1 MPFCRKIKSGMI
13 KTLATLLALCL
24 SCNLYA
30 ASGNIQ
36 IRNAEL
42 ISVDDKYA
50 LYSDFDLN
58 LNSVLEEALNKGV
71 PLTFVIEFQ
80 ITSPRKYWFDD
91 EIVTQ
96 SYRISLSYHA
106 LSRQYLINK
115 NNHQLSFSTLAQ
127 AKEILTNVKDWF
139 VLDKSLLKKGE
150 TYQAALRVRLDQ
162 TKLPKPLQVEASGS
176 EDWNLVSERYQ
187 WTPTLSF

>member
-1 MPFCRKIKSGMI
+1 MRYYKKIKIVAI
-13 KTLATLLALCL
+13 KSLIALLALCFAF
-24 SCNLYA
+24 NVYA
-30 ASGNIQ
+30 APGNIQ

-58 LNSVLEEALNKGV
+58 LNPVLEEALNKGV
-71 PLTFVIEFQ
+71 PLTFLVEFQ

-106 LSRQYLINK
+106 LSRQYLLNR
-115 NNHQLSFSTLAQ
+115 NNHQLSFTTLLQ
-127 AKEILTNVKDWF
+127 AKEMLTRIKEWS

-150 TYQAALRVRLDQ
+150 VYQAALRVRLDQ

-187 WTPTLSF
+187 WTPALSF

>member
-1 MPFCRKIKSGMI
+1 MPYYKKIKIVAI
-13 KTLATLLALCL
+13 KSLIALLALCFAF
-24 SCNLYA
+24 NVYA
-30 ASGNIQ
+30 APGNIQ

-58 LNSVLEEALNKGV
+58 LNPVLEEALNKGV
-71 PLTFVIEFQ
+71 PLTFLVEFQ

-106 LSRQYLINK
+106 LSRQYLLNR
-115 NNHQLSFSTLAQ
+115 NNHQLSFTTLLQ
-127 AKEILTNVKDWF
+127 AKEMLTRIKEWS

-150 TYQAALRVRLDQ
+150 VYQAALRVRLDQ

-187 WTPTLSF
+187 WTPALSF

>member
-1 MPFCRKIKSGMI
+1 MCF
-13 KTLATLLALCL
+13 AF
-24 SCNLYA
+24 NVYA
-30 ASGNIQ
+30 APGNIQ

-58 LNSVLEEALNKGV
+58 LNPVLEEALNKGAA
-71 PLTFVIEFQ
+71 LTFLIEFQ

-106 LSRQYLINK
+106 LSRQYLLNR
-115 NNHQLSFSTLAQ
+115 NNHQLSFTSLLQ
-127 AKEILTNVKDWF
+127 AKEILTRIKEWS

-150 TYQAALRVRLDQ
+150 VYQAALRVRLDQ

-187 WTPTLSF
+187 WTPALSF

>member
-1 MPFCRKIKSGMI
+1 MPYYKKIKIVAI
-13 KTLATLLALCL
+13 KSLIALLALCFAF
-24 SCNLYA
+24 NVYA
-30 ASGNIQ
+30 APGNIQ

-58 LNSVLEEALNKGV
+58 LNPVLEEALNKGV
-71 PLTFVIEFQ
+71 PLTFLVEFQ

-106 LSRQYLINK
+106 LSRQYLLNR
-115 NNHQLSFSTLAQ
+115 NNHQLSFTSLLQ
-127 AKEILTNVKDWF
+127 AKEILTRIKEWS

-150 TYQAALRVRLDQ
+150 VYQAALRVRLDQ

-187 WTPTLSF
+187 WTPALSF

>member
-1 MPFCRKIKSGMI
+1 MPYYKKIKIFAI
-13 KTLATLLALCL
+13 KSLIALLALCFAF
-24 SCNLYA
+24 NVYA
-30 ASGNIQ
+30 APGNIQ

-58 LNSVLEEALNKGV
+58 LNPVLEEALNKGV
-71 PLTFVIEFQ
+71 PLTFLVEFQ

-106 LSRQYLINK
+106 LSRQYLLNR
-115 NNHQLSFSTLAQ
+115 NNHQLSFTTLLQ
-127 AKEILTNVKDWF
+127 AKEMLTRIKEWS

-150 TYQAALRVRLDQ
+150 VYQAALRVRLDQ

-187 WTPTLSF
+187 WTPALSF

>member
-1 MPFCRKIKSGMI
+1 MPFYRKIKSAII
-13 KTLATLLALCL
+13 KTLATLLALCI
-24 SCNLYA
+24 SYNLYA
-30 ASGNIQ
+30 APGNIQ

-42 ISVDDKYA
+42 ISMDDKYA

-58 LNSVLEEALNKGV
+58 LNSILEEALNKGV
-71 PLTFVIEFQ
+71 PLTFAIEFQ

-115 NNHQLSFSTLAQ
+115 HNHQLSFSTLLQ
-127 AKEILTNVKDWF
+127 AKEVLSKIKDWP
-139 VLDKSLLKKGE
+139 VVDKSLLKKGE